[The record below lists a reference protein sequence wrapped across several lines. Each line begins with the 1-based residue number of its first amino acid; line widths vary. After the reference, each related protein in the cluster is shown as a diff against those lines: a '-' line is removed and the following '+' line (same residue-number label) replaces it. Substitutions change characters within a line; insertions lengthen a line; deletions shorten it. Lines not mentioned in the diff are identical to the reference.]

1 MTMPNST
8 GYLDPDSGYVLPP
21 DSGTWTTAATW
32 NSFTQWAMLPGTLV
46 WAVEPVD
53 LGSVKTFNL
62 KIQTE
67 AVGLVSY
74 NIYTS
79 NTGAFAGEETITAIA
94 QGATGVTAFTAR
106 FVWIEV
112 TVTRTAGTNI
122 LYSVDF
128 AISEKPNKFSLNDVN
143 TATLGGST
151 SARTL
156 TLPKTVSGVTN
167 IQITPK
173 TVSNYQLD
181 VYVTDYPT
189 CNTVIPRVLS
199 KTSPYQIALIGLDN
213 IARDAVVDLLVE
225 YLPEG
230 YMSGNNLLVR

>member
-1 MTMPNST
+1 MTPSPN
-8 GYLDPDSGYVLPP
+8 GIFDPELGYVLPP
-21 DSGTWTTAATW
+21 DSSTWATGPATW
-32 NSFTQWAMLPGTLV
+32 NNFVQWSMSPGTLI
-46 WAVEPVD
+46 WATDIID
-53 LGSVKTFNL
+53 LGISKTFNL
-62 KIQTE
+62 KIITLAE
-67 AVGLVSY
+67 GRVEY
-74 NIYTS
+74 NVYTS
-79 NTGAFAGEETITAIA
+79 NTGAFAGEETITAIS
-94 QGATGVTAFTAR
+94 TGESGVAAFTGQY
-106 FVWIEV
+106 VWIEAFV
-112 TVTRTAGTNI
+112 YATGGVNV
-122 LYSVDF
+122 LYGIEYE
-128 AISEKPNKFSLNDVN
+128 ISERPNKFSLNDVN
-143 TATLGGST
+143 TATLGGSV

>member
-8 GYLDPDSGYVLPP
+8 GYLDPDSGYVLPA

-32 NSFTQWAMLPGTLV
+32 NAFTSWAMSPSTLV

-79 NTGAFAGEETITAIA
+79 TTGAFAGEETITSIA
-94 QGATGVTAFTAR
+94 QGATGVAAFTGR

-112 TVTRTAGTNI
+112 TVTRTAGVNV
-122 LYSVDF
+122 LYSIDF
-128 AISEKPNKFSLNDVN
+128 SITEQANKFSLNDVD
-143 TATLGGST
+143 TSTLSGT
-151 SARTL
+151 SAARTL
-156 TLPKTVSGVTN
+156 TLPKTVSSVTN

-173 TVSNYQLD
+173 TVANYTLLT
-181 VYVTDYPT
+181 YVTDYPT
-189 CNTVIPRVLS
+189 CNTVLPRVLS
-199 KTSPYQIALIGLDN
+199 KTTPYQIALVGLDN
-213 IARDAVVDLLVE
+213 VPRDAIVDLLVE

>member
-8 GYLDPDSGYVLPP
+8 GYLDPDSGQVLPP
-21 DSGTWTTAATW
+21 DTGAWTTAATW
-32 NSFTQWAMLPGTLV
+32 DAFTSWAMLPGTLV
-46 WAVEPVD
+46 WAIEPVD
-53 LGSVKTFNL
+53 LGEIKTFNL
-62 KIQTE
+62 KIQAD

-74 NIYTS
+74 AIYTS
-79 NTGAFAGEETITAIA
+79 NTGAFAGEETITTIN
-94 QGATGVTAFTAR
+94 QGATGISAFTAR
-106 FVWIEV
+106 YVWIEV
-112 TVTRTAGTNI
+112 TVTRTAGVNV
-122 LYSVDF
+122 LNSVDF
-128 AISEKPNKFSLNDVN
+128 AISERPNKFSLNNIDTSTLAG
-143 TATLGGST
+143 TA

-156 TLPKTVSGVTN
+156 VLPKTVSAVTN

-173 TVSNYQLD
+173 TVPNYQLD

-189 CNTVIPRVLS
+189 CATVIPRVLS
-199 KTSPYQIALIGLDN
+199 KTAPYQIALIGLDN